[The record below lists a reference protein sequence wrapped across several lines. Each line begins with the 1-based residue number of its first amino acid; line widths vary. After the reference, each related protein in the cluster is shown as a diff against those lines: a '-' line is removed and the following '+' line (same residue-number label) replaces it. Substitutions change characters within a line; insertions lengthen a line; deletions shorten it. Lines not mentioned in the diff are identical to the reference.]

1 MTPAA
6 MAPRGTLVLLTL
18 VVLAAHLLVL
28 QGEPPRYQAGDSRVA
43 PVPLQTR
50 TLVPLP
56 QPPATR
62 PDPPP
67 TPARAK
73 ASPARPPA
81 MPATPSATPADPV
94 GANDTPIEPQVESS
108 VASGT
113 DSAAVE
119 TRSFV
124 AGPMLPPPAA
134 LPVTEPAPPA
144 PPPPSAT
151 AGDRWPARVAAPQRL
166 VYEVSGEIRRLP
178 YTARSELLWQHD
190 GAQYRARLEVG
201 ALFMGSRVQTSE
213 GRLDDHGLSPLRFG
227 DRSRQ
232 EQAAHFDAASG
243 RIRFSANTPEA
254 ALSPGAQ
261 DRLSL
266 FLQVG
271 ALAAANPDRF
281 APGSTITVQTAS
293 ARDADLWV
301 LRVGEPETL
310 DLPAGPVTAL
320 ALVREPRRPYDIRL
334 ELWLAP
340 AMNYLP
346 VRVRLTQANGDFV
359 DQQLRTRTVL
369 APGF

>member
-6 MAPRGTLVLLTL
+6 TAPRRTLILLTL
-18 VVLAAHLLVL
+18 AVLAAHLLVL
-28 QGEPPRYQAGDSRVA
+28 QGNPPRYQAGDSRMA

-62 PDPPP
+62 PTPPP
-67 TPARAK
+67 TAARAK
-73 ASPARPPA
+73 APPA
-81 MPATPSATPADPV
+81 GRTAEPANPTATPAEPVDADP
-94 GANDTPIEPQVESS
+94 TPIEPHADSS
-108 VASGT
+108 VDAATAST
-113 DSAAVE
+113 AVE

-134 LPVTEPAPPA
+134 QPMAEPAPPV
-144 PPPPSAT
+144 PPSA
-151 AGDRWPARVAAPQRL
+151 APGDRWPARVAAPQRL

-213 GRLDDHGLSPLRFG
+213 GLLDDHGLSPLRFG
-227 DRSRQ
+227 DRTRQ

-340 AMNYLP
+340 AINYLP

-359 DQQLRTRTVL
+359 DQQLRARTVL